1 MRKLDKPVFLRSKMS
16 EPVRYY
22 YGLRDGYDIGDI
34 ITVGVHS
41 YEIIEIDQVNQ
52 LMLIEEIEC

>member
-1 MRKLDKPVFLRSKMS
+1 MC